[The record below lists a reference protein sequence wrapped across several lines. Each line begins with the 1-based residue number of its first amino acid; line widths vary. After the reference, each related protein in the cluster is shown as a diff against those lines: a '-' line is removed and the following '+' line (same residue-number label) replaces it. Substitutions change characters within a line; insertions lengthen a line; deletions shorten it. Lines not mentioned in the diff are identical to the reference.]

1 VGCAIV
7 PESIVRVNVGVAVS
21 PLVKLWTDDTRDL
34 RSIESAS
41 VRAGIE
47 TESERRATLSERVR
61 VGSEAETRRTG
72 SASASV

>member
-7 PESIVRVNVGVAVS
+7 PESIVSVKTGVAVS
-21 PLVKLWTDDTRDL
+21 PLVKLWTLDTRDL
-34 RSIESAS
+34 RGIESAR

-61 VGSEAETRRTG
+61 AGSEAET
-72 SASASV
+72 